1 MSPAPLGPGG
11 ATRHVDGRKFI
22 SEIVVPFV
30 IFVA

>member
-1 MSPAPLGPGG
+1 MSPAPSGPG